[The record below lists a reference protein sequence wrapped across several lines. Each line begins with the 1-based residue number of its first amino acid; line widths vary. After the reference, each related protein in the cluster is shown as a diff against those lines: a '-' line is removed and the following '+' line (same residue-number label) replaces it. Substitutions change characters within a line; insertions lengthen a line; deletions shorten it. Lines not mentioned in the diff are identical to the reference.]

1 MIWATIKSTLGRVPL
16 KAWIA
21 IALVLAWQAD
31 RHFHGNARFAD
42 GRESVKAE
50 LRQAEAKAVDRS
62 MKAAANADEYGA
74 KQAEQTAQVI
84 AGQLT
89 RIEEA
94 EKRGESALDAY
105 FNW

>member
-1 MIWATIKSTLGRVPL
+1 MIWHTIKSTLGRLPWQIYAAL
-16 KAWIA
+16 GLLIA
-21 IALVLAWQAD
+21 VQVYGCK
-31 RHFHGNARFAD
+31 RYNE

-50 LRQAEAKAVDRS
+50 LRQAEAKAIDRS
-62 MKAAANADEYGA
+62 MKAAAKADEYGA

-94 EKRGESALDAY
+94 EKRGESAVDAY
-105 FNW
+105 FGW